1 MADATGYSR
10 VAMREWW
17 KDDQALA
24 YAILEQGRA
33 CCDRLLETAATPLEA
48 RRLHAAH
55 HGFGMAAYAVS
66 DHLLSGVRPA
76 IWLLIDEGGPVELP
90 GPKRVEQALLFAVH
104 GSAAVERC
112 FEIPWLLGQM
122 QSAHRAVRQAHT
134 ALTALL
140 GVPAAATL
148 TIEATRAGRV
158 DRRWQ
163 QQHLRPPSLAERA
176 GELAPAA

>member
-1 MADATGYSR
+1 VRD
-10 VAMREWW
+10 WW

-33 CCDRLLETAATPLEA
+33 CCDALLETADTPLDA

-55 HGFGMAAYAVS
+55 HGFGLAGYAVS
-66 DHLLSGVRPA
+66 DHLLRGVRPA
-76 IWLLIDEGGPVELP
+76 VWLLVEEAGPVELD
-90 GPKRVEQALLFAVH
+90 GAEDGERALLFAVH
-104 GSAAVERC
+104 GSAAIERC

-140 GVPAAATL
+140 GVPAAAQL
-148 TIEATRAGRV
+148 TIETTRAGRLE
-158 DRRWQ
+158 RTWQ
-163 QQHLRPPSLAERA
+163 QRHLVPPPLAATLSGARRT
-176 GELAPAA
+176 GLAA